1 MPKFLADENVPGD
14 AVEAARA
21 AGYDLAWIKEL
32 SPSADDDTVLA
43 TSLAE
48 RRVFVTFDKDFG
60 EMAFRH
66 GKTATCG
73 VVLLRPR
80 LRHPIILPDS

>member
-32 SPSADDDTVLA
+32 SPGADDDTVLA
-43 TSLAE
+43 TSTRSLTHMAWSC
-48 RRVFVTFDKDFG
+48 FV
-60 EMAFRH
+60 
-66 GKTATCG
+66 
-73 VVLLRPR
+73 
-80 LRHPIILPDS
+80 